1 MTKRNFSLFRVLTS
15 FIFIYAGTNHL
26 LQPGKILG
34 KVAKGWA
41 YQLLDMPSAFSV
53 SIGLS
58 GVVMIVFGVLLSIGY
73 KQRVAA
79 LVLLAVLI
87 PITLMAQLDNLQDLG
102 PFFKNVALTGS
113 LIFIINYK
121 AHEVQKPLVRS
132 YGPAR

>member
-1 MTKRNFSLFRVLTS
+1 MTNRYFQLFRVLTS

-26 LQPGKILG
+26 LQPEKILG
-34 KVAKGWA
+34 KVAKGSA
-41 YQLLDMPSAFSV
+41 YQLLNMPSAFSV

-58 GVVMIVFGVLLSIGY
+58 GVAMIVFGVLLSIGY
-73 KQRVAA
+73 KQRLAA
-79 LVLLAVLI
+79 LV
-87 PITLMAQLDNLQDLG
+87 AQLDNLQDLG